1 MFKSDKKLLVSG
13 CGITF
18 SGQSARTWVNI
29 LSLAGADIVDVGGPA
44 VSNQWI
50 INRAFLQLEADPTIR
65 QAVIQLTAIGKLDV
79 EVDDER
85 IKVLVEPDSIRDFTV
100 DNVWPSS
107 ASEEHESKR
116 LWKQWLSSPGLEQ
129 QDIICKLRLLKY
141 WCDAHQVDLV
151 VVQGYDLRW
160 SQDQQSQ
167 LASVIDNIEYNIM
180 DEYCNTDWY
189 SSKHSIDVPV
199 IGFQFELASKLA
211 QQIRPD
217 LVDQVEKI
225 RQSFARSRRNS

>member
-18 SGQSARTWVNI
+18 SGQAARTWVNI

-160 SQDQQSQ
+160 SQDQQGQ

-180 DEYCNTDWY
+180 DEYRNTDWY

-199 IGFQFELASKLA
+199 IGFQFELALKLA

-217 LVDQVEKI
+217 LVDRVEKI
-225 RQSFARSRRNS
+225 CQDFARSRRNS

>member
-18 SGQSARTWVNI
+18 SGQTAKTWVNI

-65 QAVIQLTAIGKLDV
+65 QAIIQLTAIGKLDV

-107 ASEEHESKR
+107 ASEEHVSKR

-160 SQDQQSQ
+160 SQDQQGQ